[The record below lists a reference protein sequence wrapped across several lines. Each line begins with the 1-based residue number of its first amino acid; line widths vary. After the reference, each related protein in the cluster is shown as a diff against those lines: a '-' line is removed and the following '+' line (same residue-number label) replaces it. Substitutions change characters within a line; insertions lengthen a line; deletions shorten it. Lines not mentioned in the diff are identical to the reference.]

1 MSELDNY
8 YINVQF
14 IKINKIKGNHTD
26 RPDVP
31 LTISNIEIYETYSE
45 TDMSS
50 LPVFAS
56 KLIMKEK
63 LVSINKDNISTSSGF
78 YKEKGVF
85 EDSKSTDFNPSI
97 NIDLKKEY
105 PVSKIVI
112 SIKNNTNKNIINTI
126 FEILDSKNKRVYLK
140 IIRDNDIKDNRI
152 TIYMKCPKCNSGILK
167 CNNDCP
173 ICKYKTKDECP
184 CKSFLMTNQTN
195 VMKQNDD
202 KILNI
207 NKEITQL
214 NTFMNDLLVK
224 QTSDLNK
231 ITSNVNKNKMDLQ
244 NINATL
250 EPAVLSLG
258 LLPKI
263 IQINPPTVQEN
274 FTNYNYNYKDNNLN
288 TNMMPVNSND
298 VSQFNRNVKSS
309 KDKQMEKF
317 ANFIQPKINI
327 YEGFTSEWQNDATF
341 TSKIPYQT
349 ASTSITNPPNASGN
363 LVRVSNIPIVKN
375 PNMENNL
382 NEHTAKI
389 LAMNI
394 KNKANLLNGSLIK

>member
-1 MSELDNY
+1 MSELENY
-8 YINVQF
+8 YINGQF
-14 IKINKIKGNHTD
+14 IKINKIKGNHTERAD
-26 RPDVP
+26 IP

-45 TDMSS
+45 TDTSS

-56 KLIMKEK
+56 KLSMKEK
-63 LVSINKDNISTSSGF
+63 LVSITDKVSTSSGF
-78 YKEKGVF
+78 YKNGSFEKSSSA
-85 EDSKSTDFNPSI
+85 DYNPSI
-97 NIDLKKEY
+97 NIDLKKDY
-105 PVSKIVI
+105 KVSKIVI
-112 SIKNNTNKNIINTI
+112 EITNNTNKNIINTM
-126 FEILDSKNKRVYLK
+126 FEFFSSKKRVYLK

-167 CNNDCP
+167 CNDCP
-173 ICKYKTKDECP
+173 ICKYRSKEECP
-184 CKSFLMTNQTN
+184 CNSFLMTNQQN
-195 VMKQNDD
+195 IIKKNDD

-207 NKEITQL
+207 NNEIKQL

-263 IQINPPTVQEN
+263 IQINPPTVQEK
-274 FTNYNYNYKDNNLN
+274 FTNYNYKGDNINI
-288 TNMMPVNSND
+288 NMMSVNSND

-327 YEGFTSEWQNDATF
+327 YESFASEWQNDAIF

-349 ASTSITNPPNASGN
+349 ASTSITNPPNSSGN

-394 KNKANLLNGSLIK
+394 KNKANLLNGSWIK